1 MKNLLILSI
10 VLISYLGSKAQ
21 TATLDKEKLLEY
33 YQTQR
38 YADAAQYLQTIYPAD
53 TKDVKALGQMAYCYM
68 MAGKLIDAERNYS
81 KIDSLQP
88 NTLSVLFSLANI
100 NSKRGNRRK
109 TRSYLENIIQ
119 LDSTN
124 FNAFKQLSNYTDSAK
139 AKIQYLKKANRLN
152 PIDADVASDLAQ
164 AYVDQ
169 NLYLPAYQTLKVAID
184 ADTNNYTLQQSQLPI
199 ANKLEKYKEVVLVGE
214 KLMADGGAEA
224 NVVKDLG
231 KAYFFLK
238 NYQKTIQLFK
248 MLEGMAMQNELTLY
262 YTSLSYREL
271 KNYEMAAIYAK
282 KTIAEGISENVSF
295 YYGLLGGIYE
305 TNNQSTNAVAAY
317 KKGLT
322 FNANGSIYYK
332 LALLSDLKLNKKS
345 NALNYYNLYLKS
357 KPDAVKE
364 KEQIEYTKARIL
376 ELKK

>member
-1 MKNLLILSI
+1 MKKLLILSFI
-10 VLISYLGSKAQ
+10 LFSCLSLRAQ
-21 TATLDKEKLLEY
+21 TALDKEKLLEY

-53 TKDVKALGQMAYCYM
+53 TKDIKALGQLAYCYM
-68 MAGKLIDAERNYS
+68 MAGKLVDAERNYS

-88 NTLSVLFSLANI
+88 NTLSVLFSLASI
-100 NSKRGNRRK
+100 NSKRGNKPK

-139 AKIQYLKKANRLN
+139 IKIQYLKKANRLN

-169 NLYLPAYQTLKVAID
+169 NLYLPAYQTLKIAID
-184 ADTNNYTLQQSQLPI
+184 ADTNNLTLQQSQLPI

-214 KLMADGGAEA
+214 KLMANGAEA

-231 KAYFFLK
+231 KAYFYLK

-248 MLEGMAMQNELTLY
+248 MLENMAMQNELTQY

-322 FNANGSIYYK
+322 FSPNGSIYYK

-364 KEQIEYTKARIL
+364 KEQIEYSKARIL

>member
-1 MKNLLILSI
+1 MRKLAFLPF
-10 VLISYLGSKAQ
+10 VLISCLSLKAQ
-21 TATLDKEKLLEY
+21 TTTLDKEKLLEY

-38 YADAAQYLQTIYPAD
+38 YADAAQYLQTIYPSD
-53 TKDVKALGQMAYCYM
+53 TKDVKALSQMAYCYM
-68 MAGKLIDAERNYS
+68 MAGKLVDAERSYS

-100 NSKRGNRRK
+100 NAKRGNKPK
-109 TRSYLENIIQ
+109 TRSYLENIIK

-124 FNAFKQLSNYTDSAK
+124 FNAFKQISNYTDSAK
-139 AKIQYLKKANRLN
+139 LKIQYLKNANRLN

-169 NLYLPAYQTLKVAID
+169 NLYLPAYQTLKIAID
-184 ADTNNYTLQQSQLPI
+184 ADTNNFTLQQAQLPI

-214 KLMADGGAEA
+214 KLMVNGAEA

-248 MLEGMAMQNELTLY
+248 MLENMNMQNELTQY

-271 KNYEMAAIYAK
+271 KNYEMAASYAK

-305 TNNQSTNAVAAY
+305 TSNQSTNAVAAY
-317 KKGLT
+317 KKGLS

-364 KEQIEYTKARIL
+364 KEQIAYTKARIL